1 MRPMKKELTKLQKD
15 KLMAF
20 TINGKPVVEEIW
32 YEEDFG
38 EMSCWLSLKDG
49 FNWDGCS
56 CVHESS
62 FKDLVDALK
71 HVVEGEPY

>member
-1 MRPMKKELTKLQKD
+1 MKKQLSALQTK
-15 KLMAF
+15 KLKEF
-20 TINGKPVVEEIW
+20 TLNGKPVVDEIW

-38 EMSCWLSLKDG
+38 EMSCWISLKDG

-71 HVVEGEPY
+71 CVVEGEPY